1 MKVRLCINRNEKIM
15 TIMSEKYEHIC
26 LDDYIQS
33 GEGGTALSYS
43 HKDGKTLA
51 KLFMAGMGAETA
63 EREFLVN
70 RTVYEMG
77 IPTPRPIR
85 LVTDGTRFGAEYE
98 LVPGKRSFAR
108 IISQEPEQLEPLSV
122 RFAHLARRIHDTP
135 ADTTRLPSMKD
146 LIKAQI
152 VRYTDVPVDVRE
164 KALQFLETVPDTPT
178 CLHGDLHIGNIITDG
193 DRTLWIDVGDFAYG
207 VPEWDLGM
215 MFYSSNYL
223 SEQRA
228 MSIFHLPIEV
238 LRQHWAVFTKTYYGI
253 DDQEELRKR
262 EQAFLP
268 YYAVKMLFIIGKIHN
283 GSGAP
288 SEMTLNLIRRNLG
301 MVPELTV

>member
-1 MKVRLCINRNEKIM
+1 METYEKINL
-15 TIMSEKYEHIC
+15 E
-26 LDDYIQS
+26 DYIQT
-33 GEGGTALSYS
+33 GEGGTAISYS

-70 RTVYEMG
+70 KTVYEMG

-108 IISQEPEQLEPLSV
+108 IISQEPEQLEPLSL
-122 RFAHLARRIHDTP
+122 RFANLAREIHRTP

-164 KALQFLETVPDTPT
+164 KALQFLESIPDTPA

-207 VPEWDLGM
+207 VPEWDLCM
-215 MFYSSNYL
+215 MYYATNFM

-228 MSIFHLPIEV
+228 DSIFHLPIAV
-238 LRQHWAVFTKTYYGI
+238 LRQHWAVFAMAYYGI
-253 DDQEELRKR
+253 SDQEELKKK
-262 EQAFLP
+262 EQALLP
-268 YYAVKMLFIIGKIHN
+268 YFAVKMLFIISKIHN

-288 SEMTLNLIRRNLG
+288 SDMILSIIRRNLG
-301 MVPELTV
+301 I

>member
-1 MKVRLCINRNEKIM
+1 MDTTANQNYEYIN
-15 TIMSEKYEHIC
+15 

-33 GEGGTALSYS
+33 GEGGMALTYN

-51 KLFMAGMGAETA
+51 KLFMKGMGAETA

-77 IPTPRPIR
+77 IPTPKPIR
-85 LVTDGTRFGAEYE
+85 LVTDGERFGAEYE
-98 LVPGKRSFAR
+98 LIRNKRSFAR
-108 IISQEPEQLEPLSV
+108 IISEEPDQLEPLSL
-122 RFAHLARRIHDTP
+122 RFAQLAREIHQTP
-135 ADTTRLPSMKD
+135 ADTTRLPSMKE
-146 LIKAQI
+146 LIRAQI
-152 VRYTDVPVDVRE
+152 VRYTDLPEDVRE
-164 KALQFLETVPDTPT
+164 KALQFLESVPDTPT

-215 MFYSSNYL
+215 MFFSSNYM

-228 MSIFHLPIEV
+228 ISIFHLPMEV
-238 LRQHWAVFTKTYYGI
+238 LRQHWAVFAKAYFGI
-253 DDQEELRKR
+253 EDPEELKKKQ
-262 EQAFLP
+262 QALFP
-268 YYAVKMLFIIGKIHN
+268 FFAVKMLFIISKIHN

-288 SEMTLNLIRRNLG
+288 SEMILSLIRRNLG
-301 MVPELTV
+301 M

>member
-1 MKVRLCINRNEKIM
+1 METYEKINL
-15 TIMSEKYEHIC
+15 E
-26 LDDYIQS
+26 DYIQT
-33 GEGGTALSYS
+33 GEGGTAISYS

-70 RTVYEMG
+70 KTVYEMG

-108 IISQEPEQLEPLSV
+108 IISQEPEQLEPLSL
-122 RFAHLARRIHDTP
+122 RFANLAREIHRTP

-164 KALQFLETVPDTPT
+164 KALQFLETVPDTPA

-207 VPEWDLGM
+207 VPEWDLCM
-215 MFYSSNYL
+215 MYYATNFM

-228 MSIFHLPIEV
+228 DSIFHLPIAV
-238 LRQHWAVFTKTYYGI
+238 LRQHWAVFAKAYYGI
-253 DDQEELRKR
+253 SDQEELKKK
-262 EQAFLP
+262 EQALLP
-268 YYAVKMLFIIGKIHN
+268 YFAVKMLFIISKIHN

-288 SEMTLNLIRRNLG
+288 SDMILSIIRRNLG
-301 MVPELTV
+301 I

>member
-1 MKVRLCINRNEKIM
+1 MPKMNTIDTMNYEPINLE
-15 TIMSEKYEHIC
+15 
-26 LDDYIQS
+26 DYIRS
-33 GEGGTALSYS
+33 GEGGTAISYS

-70 RTVYEMG
+70 KTVYEMG
-77 IPTPRPIR
+77 IPTPKPLR

-98 LVPGKRSFAR
+98 LIRNKRSFTR
-108 IISQEPEQLEPLSV
+108 IISQEPQQLEPLSL
-122 RFAHLARRIHDTP
+122 RFANLARELHRTP
-135 ADTTRLPSMKD
+135 ADTTRLPSMKE

-152 VRYTDVPVDVRE
+152 VRYKDVPGDVRE
-164 KALQFLETVPDTPT
+164 KELQFLESIPDTPT

-193 DRTLWIDVGDFAYG
+193 ECTLWIDVGDFAYG
-207 VPEWDLGM
+207 VPEWDLCM
-215 MFYSSNYL
+215 MYYATNFM

-228 MSIFHLPIEV
+228 MSVFHLPIEV
-238 LRQHWAVFTKTYYGI
+238 LRQHWAVFARAYYGI

-268 YYAVKMLFIIGKIHN
+268 YYAVKMLFIISKIHN

-288 SEMTLNLIRRNLG
+288 SDMVLNLIRRNLG
-301 MVPELTV
+301 MVPE